1 MTKFKMMPLVAMISA
16 GLMGCGGGSGSS
28 GGGGGTPTPPPTD
41 YVSLQFIQKVG
52 KQQSVPSGCTV
63 FLKDTST
70 TLAELTYAKL
80 ASDVR
85 VIAHK
90 ANGAIDSNLKLI
102 PNESGVLKIDKHKL
116 EDGGFVSI
124 VDSPSDSKPFYSVLS
139 IQKQFLENQLIQIER
154 NQGNVGCYK
163 DGKELSKVSA
173 DVAVF
178 TSNLPNGANG
188 FQYVSSQFDSG
199 VVSSNLQN
207 VTTNTNE
214 PVLVKSFLTG
224 TLNGYGFATNLNT
237 SQAQVILEPLDTTVT
252 WSDGLTGNS
261 RLDMLKIYLAKS
273 NHVNFWIEP
282 VVSSVLPFDITSNEQ
297 NWHYAANG
305 MTENW
310 SLKLNGA
317 FSSTLD
323 IGLPNRLTVS
333 DIAPVVTNASSKGTI
348 TTNGVA
354 SSGKLLVRAKYT
366 QSSGSGSSLKT
377 LEHVVV
383 GESVS
388 GEMIV
393 PDLGFDDLSAVMP
406 ESLKIELF
414 DIDELSEKQLQNLLR
429 QYESEDIVAFVIPPS
444 DKVLSSYLLQTA
456 SFTTLVR

>member
-16 GLMGCGGGSGSS
+16 GLMGCGSSSSDGGSA
-28 GGGGGTPTPPPTD
+28 PTPAPSPTD

-52 KQQSVPSGCTV
+52 KQLSVPSGCTV
-63 FLKDTST
+63 LSKDTST
-70 TLAELTYAKL
+70 TPTELTYAKL

-85 VIAHK
+85 VVAHK
-90 ANGAIDSNLKLI
+90 ANGAIDNNLKLV

-124 VDSPSDSKPFYSVLS
+124 IDSPSDSKPFYSVMS

-163 DGKELSKVSA
+163 YGKELATVSA

-188 FQYVSSQFDSG
+188 FQYLSSQFDSG
-199 VVSSNLQN
+199 IVSSNIKN

-237 SQAQVILEPLDTTVT
+237 NQAQVMLEPLDTTVT

-261 RLDMLKIYLAKS
+261 RLDSLKIYVAKN
-273 NHVNFWIEP
+273 NHVNFWTEP
-282 VVSSVLPFDITSNEQ
+282 AVSTVQPFDITSNEQ
-297 NWHYAANG
+297 NWHYSASG
-305 MTENW
+305 MAENW

-317 FSSTLD
+317 FSSALD
-323 IGLPNRLTVS
+323 IGLPNTLTVS
-333 DIAPVVTNASSKGTI
+333 DIAPVVTNASSKGVIVTS
-348 TTNGVA
+348 GVA
-354 SSGKLLVRAKYT
+354 SSGRLLIRAKYT

-388 GEMIV
+388 GEIIV
-393 PDLGFDDLSAVMP
+393 PDLGFEDLSAVMP
-406 ESLKIELF
+406 ESLKTELF

-444 DKVLSSYLLQTA
+444 DKELSSYLSQTA
-456 SFTTLVR
+456 SFTSLAR